1 MIELLCLRD
10 QQTPDSHAY
19 TFLIDGKKETPPLT
33 YAELDQQAKAIA
45 ALLQKYQARGERALL
60 LYPQGLEPRF
70 RTSKSSIKYYKPG
83 VNN

>member
-1 MIELLCLRD
+1 MTQSVEKSLTTPSTVIELLCLRA

-45 ALLQKYQARGERALL
+45 ALLQKYQARGERAL
-60 LYPQGLEPRF
+60 
-70 RTSKSSIKYYKPG
+70 PG
-83 VNN
+83 FLTN